1 MKSPPPS
8 RQPGC
13 SRDSLLHR
21 APMYRKPET
30 LRSKGRNLKHVPFWS
45 GLEINSSAG
54 QHGAVPRTCTNSK
67 KSLLH
72 RTCEGGQGNRLQC
85 VLNCMTWATLLP
97 LKNGWT
103 TGFQAQCSWEGRCCL
118 QKLTFTMKAEK
129 RHTQR
134 MSKGA
139 ATGSVWR
146 ATPRHGRS
154 EAHCLGL
161 AQAPPAQRSV
171 TGVILWKSH
180 ELQKDTLH
188 HVWVQLP
195 PHMWLWPLGDVT
207 N

>member
-1 MKSPPPS
+1 MKSPPTKQTARLFQ
-8 RQPGC
+8 RQPATLGT
-13 SRDSLLHR
+13 HV
-21 APMYRKPET
+21 PKPET

-72 RTCEGGQGNRLQC
+72 RTCEEGKGNRLQC

-103 TGFQAQCSWEGRCCL
+103 TGFQAQCSWETRCCL

-154 EAHCLGL
+154 EAHT
-161 AQAPPAQRSV
+161 A
-171 TGVILWKSH
+171 
-180 ELQKDTLH
+180 
-188 HVWVQLP
+188 
-195 PHMWLWPLGDVT
+195 WLWRRHL
-207 N
+207 